1 MTATAQDTTLA
12 YRMMHVAR
20 VEPLTPHLVR
30 VCFNG
35 ADLHDV
41 RDVAPD
47 QYIKLFLPLEGQA
60 RPQLPPPLAAE
71 DQVASWY
78 RRYLAMPDGVRPP
91 MRTYTIRALR
101 PERGELDIDFVLH
114 PDAGP
119 ASAWAGSAAP
129 GDEVAFLGPHGLY
142 SVPEGTRKQLLVGD
156 ESALPAIGAILD
168 ALPRDESATVIVEVG
183 GPADRIR
190 LESQGD
196 ADVAWVYRGEAEHG
210 DALLAAVRAADFP
223 SEAVYAWV
231 SGEAT
236 LVKHVRR
243 HLVRERGVDK
253 RAITFTG
260 YWRRGASEDDQGR
273 ESMRRIDSGEIP
285 EDEF

>member
-12 YRMMHVAR
+12 YRVMQVAG
-20 VEPLTPHLVR
+20 VERLTPHMLR
-30 VCFNG
+30 IRFSG

-41 RDVAPD
+41 RGAAPD

-71 DQVASWY
+71 DEVVSWY
-78 RRYLAMPDGVRPP
+78 RRYLAMPDEVRPP

-101 PERGELDIDFVLH
+101 QELGELDIDFVLH

-119 ASAWAGSAAP
+119 ASNWARSAAP

-142 SVPEGTRKQLLVGD
+142 SVPRDTRWQLLVGD

-168 ALPRDESATVIVEVG
+168 ALPQGERARVFAEVT
-183 GPADRIR
+183 GPTAELRLRSHADI
-190 LESQGD
+190 D
-196 ADVAWVYRGEAEHG
+196 ITWVHRGTAEHG
-210 DALLAAVRAADFP
+210 AAVLEAVRAAAFP
-223 SEAVYAWV
+223 QGPAYAWV
-231 SGEAT
+231 AGEAS

-243 HLVRERGVDK
+243 HLVRERGVDR
-253 RAITFTG
+253 RAVTFTG
-260 YWRRGASEDDQGR
+260 YWRRGVSEDDQGR
-273 ESMRRIDSGEIP
+273 ESMRKIDAGEVA
-285 EDEF
+285 EEEF